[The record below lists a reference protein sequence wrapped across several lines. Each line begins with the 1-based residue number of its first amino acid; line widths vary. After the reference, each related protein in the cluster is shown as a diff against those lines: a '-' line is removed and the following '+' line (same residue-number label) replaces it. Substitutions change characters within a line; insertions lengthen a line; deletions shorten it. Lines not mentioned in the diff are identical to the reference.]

1 MPVTCASDPVIGVDS
16 SISRPLP
23 AGGPSKISVNTT
35 SASSISTIRCA
46 VVDPTNPPP
55 TTVTF
60 FRLIVLSF
68 GVRWLSPRFYGPT
81 HPPNL
86 NITQPNQ
93 NCHPDRR
100 PNAFCWA
107 GAEGSA
113 SPLVLLLTGRRSL
126 ASGHFSYLPAANPTI
141 FSIMADANADVPNF
155 VPP

>member
-1 MPVTCASDPVIGVDS
+1 MPVARESVRVIG
-16 SISRPLP
+16 PLSTMSKAFP

-68 GVRWLSPRFYGPT
+68 GVRWLSHRFYGPT

-86 NITQPNQ
+86 NIPQPNQ

-113 SPLVLLLTGRRSL
+113 SPLVFLLTGPRPL
-126 ASGHFSYLPAANPTI
+126 ALRHFSYLPPANP
-141 FSIMADANADVPNF
+141 PH
-155 VPP
+155 